1 MTRTVSAQALVA
13 FRGNAYSVPPGM
25 SGRELIVS
33 ARLGSALVEVATETG
48 GRCWPRHR
56 RAPDGAGAVVRD
68 GGHVAALEAA
78 VLAGFTDR
86 AACRGKTRR
95 PPSPAAR
102 AEAARLRGEPDP
114 DAGGGQV
121 LDFAAYAAA
130 VRPITGPGPGSG
142 TGEHRREHCAHGRGE
157 LVNATTPPARR
168 PGPPGRSSR
177 VRVPEAALYQ
187 RLREHLAYLRLPDA
201 AAALPGVLDDARAR
215 SLSAM
220 ATLERLL
227 AVEVTATEARR
238 LASRTHFACL
248 PAGYTLADFDYTAQP
263 GVDEAL
269 IRDLASLRFLDEAAN
284 VLFIGPPGVGK
295 TMLAIGLAR
304 AAIEAGHRVYFTT
317 AEDLAARC
325 TRAAREGRW
334 NHMLRFYAGPRL
346 LVIDEFGYRRLDADA
361 NAALFQV
368 ISQRYL
374 KGSVIITSHAG
385 IATWADRF
393 ADPMMAAALL
403 DRLLHR
409 GIVAAI
415 EGPSYRMRAHQARA
429 EQLRQAVRP

>member
-1 MTRTVSAQALVA
+1 M
-13 FRGNAYSVPPGM
+13 NPG
-25 SGRELIVS
+25 
-33 ARLGSALVEVATETG
+33 TG
-48 GRCWPRHR
+48 TG
-56 RAPDGAGAVVRD
+56 AAGA
-68 GGHVAALEAA
+68 A
-78 VLAGFTDR
+78 
-86 AACRGKTRR
+86 
-95 PPSPAAR
+95 PAA
-102 AEAARLRGEPDP
+102 AGAAQPR
-114 DAGGGQV
+114 
-121 LDFAAYAAA
+121 
-130 VRPITGPGPGSG
+130 SG
-142 TGEHRREHCAHGRGE
+142 A
-157 LVNATTPPARR
+157 
-168 PGPPGRSSR
+168 
-177 VRVPEAALYQ
+177 EAALYQ

-201 AAALPGVLDDARAR
+201 AAALPSVLDDARAHQ
-215 SLSAM
+215 LSAL
-220 ATLERLL
+220 ATVERLL
-227 AVEVTATEARR
+227 AVEVDATEAGR

-248 PAGYTLADFDYTAQP
+248 PAGYTLADFDYSAQP

-269 IRDLASLRFLDEAAN
+269 IRDLATLRFIDEAAN

-334 NHMLRFYAGPRL
+334 THMLRFYAGPRL
-346 LVIDEFGYRRLDADA
+346 LVIDEFGYRRLDEDA

-393 ADPMMAAALL
+393 ADPMMAAAVL

-429 EQLRQAVRP
+429 EALRQAVRP

>member
-1 MTRTVSAQALVA
+1 MNPATPA
-13 FRGNAYSVPPGM
+13 PPG
-25 SGRELIVS
+25 
-33 ARLGSALVEVATETG
+33 
-48 GRCWPRHR
+48 
-56 RAPDGAGAVVRD
+56 
-68 GGHVAALEAA
+68 
-78 VLAGFTDR
+78 
-86 AACRGKTRR
+86 
-95 PPSPAAR
+95 
-102 AEAARLRGEPDP
+102 
-114 DAGGGQV
+114 
-121 LDFAAYAAA
+121 
-130 VRPITGPGPGSG
+130 TGPGG
-142 TGEHRREHCAHGRGE
+142 TGAGGTG
-157 LVNATTPPARR
+157 AQP
-168 PGPPGRSSR
+168 RSGA
-177 VRVPEAALYQ
+177 EAALYQ

-201 AAALPGVLDDARAR
+201 AAALPGVLDDGVLDDARTR
-215 SLSAM
+215 QLSAP
-220 ATLERLL
+220 ATVERLL
-227 AVEVTATEARR
+227 AVEVDATEARR

-269 IRDLASLRFLDEAAN
+269 IRDLATLRFLDEAAN

-325 TRAAREGRW
+325 ARAAREGRW
-334 NHMLRFYAGPRL
+334 NHMLRFYAGPKL
-346 LVIDEFGYRRLDADA
+346 LVIDEFGYRRLDDDA

-374 KGSVIITSHAG
+374 RGSVIITSHAG
-385 IATWADRF
+385 IATWAERF
-393 ADPMMAAALL
+393 SDPMMAAAVL

-429 EQLRQAVRP
+429 EALRRAVRT